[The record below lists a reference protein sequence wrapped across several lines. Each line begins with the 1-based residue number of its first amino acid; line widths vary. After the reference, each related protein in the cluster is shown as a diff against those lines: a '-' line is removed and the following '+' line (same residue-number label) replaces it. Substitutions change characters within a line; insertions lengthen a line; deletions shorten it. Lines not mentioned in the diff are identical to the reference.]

1 MNKTF
6 IIWLVIVIHQISAC
20 AGMSFASCCSHE
32 PCNLTDPGSDHVH
45 SHPRIHFITHI
56 LSHLAEL
63 DEYSSSG
70 MKRCSCDSPIPDSAN
85 QTACLV
91 DSQSV
96 CSRLTPRN
104 QPDCALCFMDLKFN
118 SRPLCFPAS
127 NTIHIANP
135 SRGLAISVV
144 LVI

>member
-6 IIWLVIVIHQISAC
+6 IIWLVIVIQQISAF

-63 DEYSSSG
+63 NEHSSSG

-96 CSRLTPRN
+96 YSRLTPRN
-104 QPDCALCFMDLKFN
+104 QSDCVLILTDQKIHSLHLCFV
-118 SRPLCFPAS
+118 SS
-127 NTIHIANP
+127 NTRYNAYA
-135 SRGLAISVV
+135 SGDLALSVV
-144 LVI
+144 LLI

>member
-96 CSRLTPRN
+96 YSRLTPRN
-104 QPDCALCFMDLKFN
+104 QSDCALILTDQKIHSLH
-118 SRPLCFPAS
+118 LCFVSS
-127 NTIHIANP
+127 NIRYNAYA
-135 SRGLAISVV
+135 SRGLAFSVV
-144 LVI
+144 LLI